1 MSELRLPPQNLEAE
15 ESILGGILLDPN
27 AIATVADL
35 PSEAFYV
42 RKHQVIF
49 EAAKWLHAQGQPT
62 DLITVSSRLGDTGNL
77 QMAGGIEGLA
87 AIAERVVSAVNIDRY
102 AALVEEKF
110 TKRKLIELGSK
121 IMESAYDPT
130 VGSDDVW
137 EMLESETTQLV
148 TGSNKKGLKHISE
161 ILPAIWDDLGSG
173 KEPGIALG
181 LNYLDQCLGGGLLPG
196 ELYVFAGRPG
206 MGKTTVAQFLA
217 RAIARYNLP
226 VAFFS
231 CEMDEKQ
238 VVLRLLATEANVNH
252 THLMANRFRDEDCEN
267 LATAHGN
274 LWNTPIYFDDT
285 PGDQITMPHIKT
297 ECTKIYRKHGSLGLI
312 VVDYLQLIGDQAA
325 GNRVNELG
333 KYTAQLKSF
342 AKQFHC
348 PVICLSQ
355 LSRQVESRNDKR
367 PVMSDLR
374 DSGCVEQDAGVIVF
388 LYRDEYYKPDSPD
401 QGILE
406 FLIRK
411 NRHGPCG
418 VAKTV
423 FTPETGRIENYR
435 NYDL

>member
-1 MSELRLPPQNLEAE
+1 MIDLKLPPQNLEAE
-15 ESILGGILLDPN
+15 ESILGGILIDPN
-27 AIATVADL
+27 AIAQVASL
-35 PSEAFYV
+35 PVEAFYAQ
-42 RKHQVIF
+42 KHKRIF
-49 EAAKWLHAQGQPT
+49 EAALWLHAKNQPT
-62 DLITVSSRLGDTGNL
+62 DLITVSSRLADTGNL
-77 QMAGGIEGLA
+77 ESIGGLEGLA
-87 AIAERVVSAVNIDRY
+87 DLASRVVSAVNIDRY
-102 AALVEEKF
+102 AVLVESKYL
-110 TKRKLIELGSK
+110 KRKQIELANKILEAAYAPATSPEEIWQLIEDGSTEL
-121 IMESAYDPT
+121 I
-130 VGSDDVW
+130 
-137 EMLESETTQLV
+137 
-148 TGSNKKGLKHISE
+148 TGRKKGLTHISE
-161 ILPAIWDDLGSG
+161 ILPEIWADLGSG

-231 CEMDEKQ
+231 CEMNTKQ

-252 THLMANRFRDEDCEN
+252 THLMANRFRDEDAEA
-267 LATAHGN
+267 LANAQGN
-274 LWNTPIYFDDT
+274 LWSTPIYFDDT
-285 PGDQITMPHIKT
+285 PGDQITMGHIRT
-297 ECTKIYRKHGSLGLI
+297 ESSKLYRKHGTLGLI
-312 VVDYLQLIGDQAA
+312 VVDYLQLIGDQSS

-342 AKQFHC
+342 AKQFRC

-435 NYDL
+435 DY